1 MTGASDPGG
10 SDESDPVPSNGSDP
24 VPSNGSD
31 PVPSRRSVL
40 AACGAGMAALAGCS
54 SVGIGTSDGGEE
66 RRYDADRLA
75 EIGRRDLP
83 ARPVAFP
90 VAVTD
95 EMIGRH
101 RDRARELLAD
111 VPETP
116 SVPNGVVTRR
126 LRDLRDEVV
135 EALEPEANGEDVSGP
150 TTPLD
155 RLDRARGVRADAAEF
170 VSAYRAATGNLDP
183 GNIEEGRNDLRSAV
197 TAFEADWE
205 YRGTDPASAL
215 VVHEELETLV
225 GIARRN
231 AEASPPVPGTPIA
244 EVFEVGE
251 IVHDLENGR
260 GSLEDANRLRERYLA
275 ETPDP
280 RSFRSTFTVAA
291 DRLHRPGLVRTERI
305 HEYVEAGPD
314 DLPFERSLDG
324 TPALQLFDDARR
336 ELRFNRTNASGAREQ
351 REYATAVIAG
361 GRTIASVRA
370 FETVIDA
377 IEAGKYERPETV
389 DRVATEREGAVAA
402 LSDAWETSPATL
414 SVELAEPAFDALRS
428 GHWHLDRGG
437 ESAHDVDEVF
447 ASFAF
452 AKYLAEVVPDVLDT
466 TLRTLENAR
475 G

>member
-1 MTGASDPGG
+1 MDSAREEGPGG
-10 SDESDPVPSNGSDP
+10 EYHLVS
-24 VPSNGSD
+24 
-31 PVPSRRSVL
+31 
-40 AACGAGMAALAGCS
+40 
-54 SVGIGTSDGGEE
+54 SDGLVPFEHH
-66 RRYDADRLA
+66 
-75 EIGRRDLP
+75 P
-83 ARPVAFP
+83 A
-90 VAVTD
+90 
-95 EMIGRH
+95 
-101 RDRARELLAD
+101 
-111 VPETP
+111 
-116 SVPNGVVTRR
+116 
-126 LRDLRDEVV
+126 
-135 EALEPEANGEDVSGP
+135 
-150 TTPLD
+150 
-155 RLDRARGVRADAAEF
+155 
-170 VSAYRAATGNLDP
+170 
-183 GNIEEGRNDLRSAV
+183 
-197 TAFEADWE
+197 
-205 YRGTDPASAL
+205 
-215 VVHEELETLV
+215 
-225 GIARRN
+225 
-231 AEASPPVPGTPIA
+231 
-244 EVFEVGE
+244 
-251 IVHDLENGR
+251 
-260 GSLEDANRLRERYLA
+260 
-275 ETPDP
+275 
-280 RSFRSTFTVAA
+280 
-291 DRLHRPGLVRTERI
+291 
-305 HEYVEAGPD
+305 D